1 MREYRAKMS
10 PDKKKE
16 YRKKQNE
23 SWKKWKLRNSA
34 KYALYRKELHL
45 RNKRLDKVKK

>member
-34 KYALYRKELHL
+34 KYALYRHELHL